1 MGKKGVKAVDRSVIN
16 LVTVW
21 PRGEIPSKR
30 ESSSEKEEERD
41 Q

>member
-1 MGKKGVKAVDRSVIN
+1 MGEKGVKAVDRSVIN
-16 LVTVW
+16 LATVW